1 MAEMHVQ
8 RKRRSSWLLWLI
20 IILIIAAAL
29 YYLYVNYYQGGT
41 NITGFDEVSSYLAI
55 INSLKFN
62 EYV

>member
-20 IILIIAAAL
+20 IILIIAAVL

-41 NITGFDEVSSYLAI
+41 SLTSLNKADGYLTAMTYLKITD
-55 INSLKFN
+55 
-62 EYV
+62 YV